1 MEKIKEIIKII
12 KSKIGDFELYEISPT
27 EPNDDFKY
35 VVLQDNKNSDQYDL
49 EEILE
54 ELGIDYVVSNIKV
67 NSRIAKE
74 LKKEIR
80 NIISTNND

>member
-1 MEKIKEIIKII
+1 MKEIIKTI

-27 EPNDDFKY
+27 DPNDKFKY
-35 VVLQDNKNSDQYDL
+35 IVLQDNENSDQYDL

-54 ELGIDYVVSNIKV
+54 ELGINYVVSNIKV
-67 NSRIAKE
+67 NHKIAKE

-80 NIISTNND
+80 NIISKND